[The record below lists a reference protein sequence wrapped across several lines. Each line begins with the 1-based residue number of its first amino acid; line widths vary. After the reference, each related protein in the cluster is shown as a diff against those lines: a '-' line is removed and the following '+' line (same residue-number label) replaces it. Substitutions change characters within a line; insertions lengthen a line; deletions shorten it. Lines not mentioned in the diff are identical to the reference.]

1 MDMQR
6 ASHDQT
12 GYEYDTLMNLLQVSV
27 SKHLM
32 DDHFTLVWA
41 NDYYYDLIGYSRK
54 EYEDV
59 FHNLCDTYYMNDRL
73 NIHDEALWNQ
83 LGEKVVEAAGSG
95 EIGYSMVSQMRRKN
109 GDYIWVRMTARFTN
123 EYINGYQ
130 VSYTAMTDVSD
141 IMQMRLEQ
149 SVTYDNLPG
158 FVAKYRVGKDL
169 TFTLLDANDRFLH
182 FLEKTAGKMKDI
194 PCSGKM

>member
-1 MDMQR
+1 M
-6 ASHDQT
+6 
-12 GYEYDTLMNLLQVSV
+12 
-27 SKHLM
+27 
-32 DDHFTLVWA
+32 
-41 NDYYYDLIGYSRK
+41 
-54 EYEDV
+54 
-59 FHNLCDTYYMNDRL
+59 
-73 NIHDEALWNQ
+73 
-83 LGEKVVEAAGSG
+83 VEAAGSG

-169 TFTLLDANDRFLH
+169 TLSLIHISNTILSFLSRLEEKGFVKVEKKGKINWYTPIVEEKKYLQAESKSILATLYGNSMKNFVTALYDGKAVNQEQIRELKEFLDELDR
-182 FLEKTAGKMKDI
+182 K
-194 PCSGKM
+194 